1 MTKRKFDFVATGG
14 TFDEIHIGHL
24 ALLSKAFEVGDK
36 VIIGVSS
43 DDFASRV
50 KRKGKLNHT
59 YEQRVKNL
67 HDTIDKQ
74 FGRQVKYTVAKL
86 DNDFGP
92 TVTEGCMDALVASS
106 ETASKGK
113 EINNIR
119 RINRLEP
126 ISIIAVE
133 SLKAEDGGPIS
144 STRIRA
150 GEIDS
155 LGKIL
160 KTTKTK

>member
-1 MTKRKFDFVATGG
+1 V
-14 TFDEIHIGHL
+14 
-24 ALLSKAFEVGDK
+24 
-36 VIIGVSS
+36 
-43 DDFASRV
+43 
-50 KRKGKLNHT
+50 
-59 YEQRVKNL
+59 
-67 HDTIDKQ
+67 
-74 FGRQVKYTVAKL
+74 
-86 DNDFGP
+86 
-92 TVTEGCMDALVASS
+92 DALVASS
-106 ETASKGK
+106 ETARKGK

-126 ISIIAVE
+126 ILIIAVE

>member
-1 MTKRKFDFVATGG
+1 MTKRKFDLVATGG

-67 HDTIDKQ
+67 HDTIGKQ

-126 ISIIAVE
+126 ILIIAVE

>member
-1 MTKRKFDFVATGG
+1 
-14 TFDEIHIGHL
+14 
-24 ALLSKAFEVGDK
+24 LLSKAFEVGDK

-43 DDFASRV
+43 DDFATRV

-67 HDTIDKQ
+67 HNTIDKQ
-74 FGRQVKYTVAKL
+74 FGRQVKYAVAKL
-86 DNDFGP
+86 DNEFGP
-92 TVTEGCMDALVASS
+92 TVTEGHVDALVASS
-106 ETASKGK
+106 ETAHKGI

-119 RINRLEP
+119 RTNGLKA
-126 ISIIAVE
+126 ISIIAVDT
-133 SLKAEDGGPIS
+133 LKAEDGGPIS

-150 GEIDS
+150 GEIDN

-160 KTTKTK
+160 KATKTK

>member
-1 MTKRKFDFVATGG
+1 MTKRKFDLVATGG

-92 TVTEGCMDALVASS
+92 TVTEGLVDALVASS
-106 ETASKGK
+106 ETARKGK

>member
-1 MTKRKFDFVATGG
+1 M
-14 TFDEIHIGHL
+14 HLGHL

-43 DDFASRV
+43 DDFATTV

-67 HDTIDKQ
+67 HATIDKK

-86 DNDFGP
+86 DNEFGP
-92 TVTEGCMDALVASS
+92 TVTEGPVDALVASA
-106 ETASKGK
+106 ETARKGK

-119 RINRLEP
+119 RINGLKP
-126 ISIIAVE
+126 ISIITVDI
-133 SLKAEDGGPIS
+133 LKAEDAGPIS

-155 LGKIL
+155 FGKIL
-160 KTTKTK
+160 RTTKTK

>member
-1 MTKRKFDFVATGG
+1 MTRRKFDLVATGG
-14 TFDEIHIGHL
+14 TFDELHIGHL
-24 ALLSKAFEVGDK
+24 ALLFKAFEVADE

-86 DNDFGP
+86 DNEFGP
-92 TVTEGCMDALVASS
+92 TVTEGRVNALVASS
-106 ETASKGK
+106 ETARKGK

-119 RINRLEP
+119 RINGLEP
-126 ISIIAVE
+126 ISIIAVDT
-133 SLKAEDGGPIS
+133 LKAEDGGPIS

-155 LGKIL
+155 SGKIL
-160 KTTKTK
+160 KATKTK